1 METLLSVE
9 VTDTFYLLL
18 HVERFFYTEINLL
31 SFAAVVVGAL
41 IFRFAALRIRKAI
54 KSRR

>member
-31 SFAAVVVGAL
+31 SFAAVAVAVFA
-41 IFRFAALRIRKAI
+41 FRFAAIRIRKTI